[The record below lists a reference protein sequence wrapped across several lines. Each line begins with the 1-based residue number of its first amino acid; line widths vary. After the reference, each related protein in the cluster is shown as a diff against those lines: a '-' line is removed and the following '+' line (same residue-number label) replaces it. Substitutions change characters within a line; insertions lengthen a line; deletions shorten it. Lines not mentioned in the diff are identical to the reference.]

1 MTTQDR
7 KELLKAQSAVTG
19 LDFIFVHPDQATLD
33 VHFLVD
39 PSGLDSPLIG
49 DLDESL
55 VGVVPVEQGDPTV
68 SITGTSWIG
77 PTSVENVLRITF
89 AASGGFSPYKL
100 AISDERIDPFYSSLE
115 FSFKASC
122 PVDIDCQ
129 PPCQH
134 CAPEDD
140 VDFPV
145 DYMSRDFESYRT
157 ALLDFAAQRYPG
169 WQERSEADT
178 GTMVIELMA
187 ALGDELAYYQD
198 RIAGEAYLE
207 TATQRGSLRSHAAL
221 VDYDVDEGRGATG
234 WICVNALDG
243 QQGMVP
249 AGISTWA
256 ADDDGD
262 QVYFS
267 IGKGIRDTTGYQVRS
282 DLNSVPA
289 HIWDQS
295 VTCLYSGSV
304 SVDIRGALSSS
315 LQFNDPPSDPSGR
328 WVMVSTAPTDRSIP
342 PRVQPVRVTRV
353 TEITDGLLGTT
364 TTRIEW
370 ERKHAI
376 EHDMELESLRVCGN
390 VVPVTAGR
398 DAEAYFRIGYPQDPG
413 DTTPVAVERQGRT
426 VGAGMGNC
434 DCEFDRCDCVESRS
448 VNYLKSLPDTEIS
461 GLVWLGDSNS
471 GPQPELLLSEVTAP
485 NPSASVV
492 SPWSYRKSFL
502 RSSSTGPESTH
513 FSLEDGTWGRA
524 VGFQRLGTEIEHVDY
539 LSGNGKTVIFGDG
552 EFGRLPNVGAIFNAR
567 YRTGN
572 GDAGNL
578 PAQSLINIEAGL
590 PFVESI
596 SNPLPIS
603 GGHEPESLEAVRSN
617 APRAFRV
624 DTRSAVRPEDYAAA
638 VEKLPW
644 VQNSGASFRWTGS
657 WLTASVTPDP
667 REAFAVTTAQREELK
682 FQLERYRQAGRP
694 TNVKRPK
701 YVDIDIEITVCAKPA
716 NFTDEVSEAVN
727 ASLFVSTTLNSGVAY
742 FSPDNFTFGDPLE
755 RSTLEAHIQ
764 SIPGV
769 LGVRRVRVRRRGYF
783 DWRDLNELIYE
794 VADDEVIRVENDLDH
809 PGHGIAT
816 IIMEGGA

>member
-7 KELLKAQSAVTG
+7 KELLKTQTAVTG

-39 PSGLDSPLIG
+39 PSGLDSPLPG
-49 DLDESL
+49 DLEAAF
-55 VGVVPVEQGDPTV
+55 VRVVPVELGDPVV
-68 SITGTSWIG
+68 SITGISWVG
-77 PTSVENVLRITF
+77 PAGAENVLRITF
-89 AASGGFSPYKL
+89 AAPGGFSPYNL
-100 AISDERIDPFYSSLE
+100 AISDERIDPFYNSLE

-134 CAPEDD
+134 CAPEED

-169 WQERSEADT
+169 WHERSEADT

-198 RIAGEAYLE
+198 RVAGEAYLE
-207 TATQRGSLRSHAAL
+207 TATQRRSLRGHAAL

-234 WICVNALDG
+234 WICVNAVDG
-243 QQGMVP
+243 QQGMIP
-249 AGISTWA
+249 AGTSAWA
-256 ADDDGD
+256 ADDNGD
-262 QVYFS
+262 HVYFS
-267 IGKGIRDTTGYQVRS
+267 IGKGIRDTASYDVRS

-295 VTCLYSGSV
+295 VTCLFSGSV
-304 SVDIRGALSSS
+304 SVDIRGALKSS
-315 LQFNDPPSDPSGR
+315 LQFNDPPADPSGR
-328 WVMVSTAPTDRSIP
+328 WVMLTTTPTDRSIP
-342 PRVQPVRVTRV
+342 PRAQLVRVTRV

-364 TTRIEW
+364 VTRIEW
-370 ERKHAI
+370 AQKHAI
-376 EHDMELESLRVCGN
+376 THEMELESLRVCGN

-398 DAEAYFRIGYPQDPG
+398 DAEAYFRIGYPDDPG

-426 VGAGMGNC
+426 VSAGIGSC
-434 DCEFDRCDCVESRS
+434 DCEDDRCGCGETRS
-448 VNYLKSLPDTEIS
+448 VNYLRSLPGTETS
-461 GLVWLGDSNS
+461 DLVWLGDSDS
-471 GPQPELLLSEVTAP
+471 GSLPELLLSEVAAA

-492 SPWSYRKSFL
+492 GPWSYRKSFL

-524 VGFQRLGTEIEHVDY
+524 VGFQRFGTEIEHVDY

-552 EFGRLPNVGAIFNAR
+552 EFGRLPNVGAIFSAR

-572 GDAGNL
+572 GEAANL
-578 PAQSLINIEAGL
+578 PAQSLTNIETGL

-596 SNPLPIS
+596 SNPLPTS
-603 GGHEPESLEAVRSN
+603 GGSEPESFEAVRRN

-624 DTRSAVRPEDYAAA
+624 DTRRAVRPEDYAAA
-638 VEKLPW
+638 AEKLPW
-644 VQNSGASFRWTGS
+644 VQHAGASFRWTGS

-667 REAFAVTTAQREELK
+667 RDSFAVTTAQRADLR

-694 TNVKRPK
+694 AYVRRPK
-701 YVDIDIEITVCAKPA
+701 YADIDIEITICAKPA
-716 NFTDEVSEAVN
+716 NFRDEVLEAVE
-727 ASLFVSTTLNSGVAY
+727 ASLFATNALNSDDAY

-755 RSTLEAHIQ
+755 RSALEAHIQ
-764 SIPGV
+764 SVPGV

-783 DWRDLNELIYE
+783 DWRDLTELVYE
-794 VADDEVIRVENDLDH
+794 VADDEVIRIENDPDH
-809 PGHGIAT
+809 ADHGIAT